1 MLESFRCSQC
11 QIEFRTLEDME
22 GYWRLYHHQS
32 VKHTVKCTD
41 CDLKFTSYSQATIHS
56 FQTHNIKCVRCGEIC
71 EGLCLEEVIKGLDK
85 ANYNEKEDMM
95 KKIEKRIVEEEEQ
108 YIKHFEGVSE
118 HDMEKL
124 KDIVH
129 ALDEGYT
136 GCLANSYGMLAY
148 LPYLKASHKH
158 GELTQFNRKLVE
170 KYRFLSAMV
179 KLNLYLRY
187 IEQLYEGGLSIIIP
201 TY

>member
-1 MLESFRCSQC
+1 M
-11 QIEFRTLEDME
+11 
-22 GYWRLYHHQS
+22 YHHQS
-32 VKHTVKCTD
+32 VEHTAKCTD
-41 CDLKFTSYSQATIHS
+41 CDLKFTSYSNATIHL

-71 EGLCLEEVIKGLDK
+71 EGLCLEEIIKELDK
-85 ANYNEKEDMM
+85 AHYNEKEDMM
-95 KKIEKRIVEEEEQ
+95 QKIENRIVEEEVQ

-118 HDMEKL
+118 HHMEKL

-148 LPYLKASHKH
+148 LPFLEASKEH
-158 GELTQFNRKLVE
+158 GELTQFSRKLVE

-179 KLNLYLRY
+179 KINLYLRY
-187 IEQLYEGGLSIIIP
+187 IEQLHEGSLSTIIP
-201 TY
+201 TYIEDCVDLNIENEN